1 MNIDE
6 IRQLALWLKEHH
18 LAGAE
23 LSRPGLHLALKR
35 SVSAESSGAAAPAPV
50 AIEPDVLRTTG
61 LGRLLL
67 THPQLS
73 EPWVAVG
80 DHLKAG
86 QLVALLQVG
95 ELLLPQRSPYAARV
109 LDVRVPCGST
119 VGYGE
124 AFMGLERQP

>member
-1 MNIDE
+1 MTIEE

-23 LSRPGLHLALKR
+23 LSRPGAHLALKR
-35 SVSAESSGAAAPAPV
+35 GAPAASVAAPV
-50 AIEPDVLRTTG
+50 AVATVEDKVLRTTG

-73 EPWVAVG
+73 EPFVAVG
-80 DHLKAG
+80 DSLSAG
-86 QLVALLQVG
+86 QLVAVLQVG
-95 ELLLPQRSPYAARV
+95 DLLLPQRSREAARV
-109 LDVRVPCGST
+109 MDVRVPCGTT

-124 AFMGLERQP
+124 AFLGLERQA